1 MYPTKLQPPGLA
13 RRYSAKNTMVPVN
26 FFCLAPAASAVSV
39 IGDFNGWQAGANPMI
54 RQPDGSWRVQLQLH
68 SGHHHYQFMVDGV
81 VQLDPRAQ
89 GVSRNA
95 RNERVSMIA
104 VS

>member
-1 MYPTKLQPPGLA
+1 MYPTKLQPAGLA
-13 RRYSAKNTMVPVN
+13 RRYSAKNTVVPVN
-26 FFCLAPAASAVSV
+26 FFHLAPEASAVSV
-39 IGDFNGWQAGANPMI
+39 VGDFNGWNPEANPMT
-54 RQPDGSWRVQLQLH
+54 RQPDGSWRIQLQLH
-68 SGHHHYQFMVDGV
+68 SGHHHYQFMVDGAA
-81 VQLDPRAQ
+81 QLDPKAQ